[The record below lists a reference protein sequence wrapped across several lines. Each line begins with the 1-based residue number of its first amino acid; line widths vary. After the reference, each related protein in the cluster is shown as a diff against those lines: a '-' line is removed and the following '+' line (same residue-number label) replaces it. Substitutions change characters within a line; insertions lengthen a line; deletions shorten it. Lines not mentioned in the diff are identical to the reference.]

1 MLQIF
6 TMLADLIV
14 VRVLGLDKAS
24 HWGGS
29 LHFFIED
36 TTKILFLLVIMIY
49 LIAWGR
55 AALNVERVRDY
66 LAGKNRI
73 FGYGVAAVFGAIT
86 PFCSCS
92 SIPMF
97 LGFTVAR
104 IPVGITMAFLITSPM
119 INEVAVVMLGSMLG
133 MKFMFVYIAIGLLSG
148 MIGGMF
154 FDLIGAEKY
163 LQPLVRDLRP
173 PCGGGTPDQTAAG
186 KMTWRE
192 RHEFAKSEVKT
203 ILHRI
208 WLWVII
214 GVGIGAG
221 LHGFVPQEWIVG
233 HLGAGQWWSVPA
245 AVLLGIPLYANATG
259 IIPVAAA
266 LLAKGLPVGTTMA
279 FMMSTVAISLP
290 EFIMLKQV
298 MQGRML
304 LTFAGFLLL
313 LFTLAGWILNALS
326 WWFQ

>member
-1 MLQIF
+1 MFSIF
-6 TMLADLIV
+6 TQLADLIV
-14 VRVLGLDKAS
+14 VRLLGLDKAS

-36 TTKILFLLVIMIY
+36 TTKIFALLVVMIY
-49 LIAWGR
+49 AIAWAR
-55 AALNVERVRDY
+55 AALNVERVRAY
-66 LAGKNRI
+66 LEGKNRF
-73 FGYGVAAVFGAIT
+73 FGYVVAAVFGAIT

-92 SIPMF
+92 SIPLF
-97 LGFTVAR
+97 LGFTMAR

-133 MKFMFVYIAIGLLSG
+133 VKFMCVYIALGLLAG
-148 MIGGMF
+148 IIGGMF

-163 LQPLVRDLRP
+163 LQPLVRDLP
-173 PCGGGTPDQTAAG
+173 KSCDCDGHDENAVV
-186 KMTWRE
+186 KMTWRD
-192 RHEFAKSEVKT
+192 RHDFAWSELRT

-233 HLGAGQWWSVPA
+233 HLGSGQWWSVPA
-245 AVLLGIPLYANATG
+245 AVALGIPLYANATG

-266 LLAKGLPVGTTMA
+266 LLSKGLPIGTTMA
-279 FMMSTVAISLP
+279 FMMSTVAVSLP

-298 MQGRML
+298 MKTRL
-304 LTFAGFLLL
+304 LLIFALFLLV
-313 LFTLAGWILNALS
+313 LFTLSGWILNALA
-326 WWFQ
+326 WWFK